1 MPKGPLHGLCAA
13 LFLMGR
19 MHQVVWGRT
28 GWYDTGKLTRPTGVK
43 AMAGISRKPWITPQD
58 YLAAERTAEVRH
70 EYVDGEIFAMVG
82 ASRRHATIVGN
93 LFVALRQAARARGC
107 QAYANDVKVRVEAA
121 NAFYYPDLVAT
132 CAGGD
137 DDSYVV
143 KDPVLVVEVLS
154 DSTEAIDRREKRTNY
169 QKIRSLRTGC
179 TDLGFAKKMQPPA
192 ASGPSPLAGR
202 DRPNANGVLPTRG
215 LG

>member
-1 MPKGPLHGLCAA
+1 
-13 LFLMGR
+13 
-19 MHQVVWGRT
+19 
-28 GWYDTGKLTRPTGVK
+28 
-43 AMAGISRKPWITPQD
+43 MAGISRKPWISPQD

-93 LFVALRQAARARGC
+93 LFVALRQTARARGC

-132 CAGGD
+132 FAGGD
-137 DDSYVV
+137 DDPHVV

-169 QKIRSLRTGC
+169 QKIPSLREIVLVSQTER
-179 TDLGFAKKMQPPA
+179 LVEVIPPRRPRLDRRCA
-192 ASGPSPLAGR
+192 AGR
-202 DRPNANGVLPTRG
+202 AGHAGLARSDHSAGGGVRG
-215 LG
+215 LKASRVS

>member
-1 MPKGPLHGLCAA
+1 
-13 LFLMGR
+13 MGNA
-19 MHQVVWGRT
+19 Q
-28 GWYDTGKLTRPTGVK
+28 
-43 AMAGISRKPWITPQD
+43 RKPWISPQD
-58 YLAAERTAEVRH
+58 YLAAERSAEVRH

-132 CAGGD
+132 CADGD
-137 DDSYVV
+137 DDPYVV

-169 QKIRSLRTGC
+169 QKIPSLREIVLVSQSERLVEVYRRDGAGWTVDVLRDGPVMLAAL
-179 TDLGFAKKMQPPA
+179 DLCL
-192 ASGPSPLAGR
+192 PLDAVYE
-202 DRPNANGVLPTRG
+202 D
-215 LG
+215 

>member
-1 MPKGPLHGLCAA
+1 
-13 LFLMGR
+13 
-19 MHQVVWGRT
+19 
-28 GWYDTGKLTRPTGVK
+28 
-43 AMAGISRKPWITPQD
+43 MAGVTRKPWITPQD
-58 YLAAERTAEVRH
+58 YLAAERVAEVRH
-70 EYVDGEIFAMVG
+70 EYLDGEVFAMVG

-93 LFVALRQAARARGC
+93 LFVALRQAARGC

-137 DDSYVV
+137 DAPYVV

-169 QKIRSLRTGC
+169 QKIPSLREIVLVSQSERLVEVYRRDGGRWSADMVC
-179 TDLGFAKKMQPPA
+179 DGPVMLAALDLTI
-192 ASGPSPLAGR
+192 PLEAMYE
-202 DRPNANGVLPTRG
+202 D
-215 LG
+215 

>member
-1 MPKGPLHGLCAA
+1 
-13 LFLMGR
+13 
-19 MHQVVWGRT
+19 
-28 GWYDTGKLTRPTGVK
+28 
-43 AMAGISRKPWITPQD
+43 MAGISRKPWISPQD
-58 YLAAERTAEVRH
+58 YLAAERTAEARH
-70 EYVDGEIFAMVG
+70 EYVDGEIFAMGG

-137 DDSYVV
+137 DDPYVV

-169 QKIRSLRTGC
+169 QKIPSLREIVLVSQTERLVEVYRRDGAGW
-179 TDLGFAKKMQPPA
+179 TIDVVRDGPVMLASLDLTV
-192 ASGPSPLAGR
+192 PLESVYE
-202 DRPNANGVLPTRG
+202 D
-215 LG
+215 

>member
-1 MPKGPLHGLCAA
+1 
-13 LFLMGR
+13 
-19 MHQVVWGRT
+19 MHQLEWGRV
-28 GWYDTGKLTRPTGVK
+28 GWYTCAEPVFLTGAK
-43 AMAGISRKPWITPQD
+43 AMAGVSRKPWITPQD
-58 YLAAERTAEVRH
+58 YLAAEQTAEVRH

-137 DDSYVV
+137 DDPYVV

-169 QKIRSLRTGC
+169 QKIPSLREIVLVSQSERLVEVYRREGSGWTVDVVCDGPVMLAAL
-179 TDLGFAKKMQPPA
+179 DL
-192 ASGPSPLAGR
+192 SLPLDAVYE
-202 DRPNANGVLPTRG
+202 D
-215 LG
+215 